1 LANLNQMEL
10 QTLRHMIGA
19 EEANGKQLGLFAQQC
34 TDPQL
39 RSFLETEAT
48 KSTQY
53 SRTLMG
59 FLQG

>member
-1 LANLNQMEL
+1 MANLNQMEL
-10 QTLRHMIGA
+10 QTLRHLIGA
-19 EEANGKQLGLFAQQC
+19 EDTNGKQLGLFAQQC

-48 KSTQY
+48 KSAQY
-53 SRTLMG
+53 SRTLMN